1 MEYKVIMEPPVPV
14 YVAPVS
20 EASRK
25 WGVYGL
31 PVMWKNP
38 GGDYILR
45 VNGEM
50 DSYAREQAKVAPY
63 LYFQSMDEGR
73 SWREIRTTD
82 EETGFDTFLNYI
94 TPPYIHLKDGSVI
107 GLRMKA
113 GLPPVGGAPR
123 CLKSMMSPNKACMYH
138 TFYYREIPDECK
150 AMEIITFEKD
160 GSVPVTEPMLLDMPL
175 KAVDIVTKAEYNGE
189 WTDVPMEFSKSA
201 VLDGVAE
208 LGDGTLLA
216 AAVSQNLG
224 MPGYYLD
231 LTCIASSDRGKTWK
245 ARGVIENKGTFTFG
259 STNECSMLEA
269 DNGDILCAVR
279 TDFCRVDPCDTV
291 YTALCISE
299 DKGYTWSAPQN
310 IADSSVTPHLIGLE
324 QGIIA
329 LIYGR
334 PGVHMKV
341 SADNGRTWGYA
352 HSIIGRSLVEELR
365 AGAGYADCKYGNTI
379 SYSNTCVFRVGGGSF
394 LVSYTDF
401 GKKDSDNN
409 IYKATVVRRITVT
422 GASFADEEKSPVLRK
437 AET

>member
-14 YVAPVS
+14 YAAPVS
-20 EASRK
+20 EAGRK

-31 PVMWKNP
+31 PVMWRDP

-50 DSYAREQAKVAPY
+50 DSYAREQARVAPCIC
-63 LYFQSMDEGR
+63 FRSADEGK
-73 SWREIRTTD
+73 SWREIRISD
-82 EETGFDTFLNYI
+82 GETGFDAFLNYI
-94 TPPYIHLKDGSVI
+94 TPPYIFLKDGSVI

-113 GLPPVGGAPR
+113 GLPPVGDAPR
-123 CLKSMMSPNKACMYH
+123 CLKSMMSPNKACVYDTFLYH
-138 TFYYREIPDECK
+138 EIPAECR
-150 AMEIITFEKD
+150 AMEIITYENA
-160 GSVPVTEPMLLDMPL
+160 GSMPVTEPMLADMPL
-175 KAVDIVTKAEYNGE
+175 KAVDIVKKAEHNGE
-189 WTDVPMEFSKSA
+189 WVDVPMEFPKSA

-216 AAVSQNLG
+216 GTVSQNLD

-231 LTCIASSDRGKTWK
+231 LACIASSDRGKTWK
-245 ARGVIENKGTFTFG
+245 TRGVIENRGTFTFG

-269 DNGDILCAVR
+269 GNGDILCAVR

-291 YTALCISE
+291 YTALFISE

-310 IADSSVTPHLIGLE
+310 IADSSVTPHLIGLDR
-324 QGIIA
+324 GIVV

-365 AGAGYADCKYGNTI
+365 AGNGYADCKYWNTV
-379 SYSNTCVFRVGGGSF
+379 SYSNTCVFPVAGDSF
-394 LVSYTDF
+394 IVSYTDF
-401 GKKDSDNN
+401 GKKDSGNN
-409 IYKATVVRRITVT
+409 ICKTTMVRRITVT
-422 GASFADEEKSPVLRK
+422 GA
-437 AET
+437 